1 MSQARNQVVSESL
14 YKFTG
19 AHDYGYDLR
28 IAAPLKIIF
37 GRQIEVLGRSVGFAQ
52 IIGVHGLL
60 GPLSCP
66 PWTYP
71 LCPVNL
77 WSYIYS
83 LIGFTFLL
91 IIFISHQS
99 YKPWIPVNSLFCADV
114 PLRNYWLTQLNHP
127 ASTQAAYS
135 VTSLRQD
142 ELSLQLTQLTV
153 VCYLLLVCKTA
164 DVYSKL

>member
-52 IIGVHGLL
+52 IIGVHDLP

-77 WSYIYS
+77 
-83 LIGFTFLL
+83 
-91 IIFISHQS
+91 
-99 YKPWIPVNSLFCADV
+99 
-114 PLRNYWLTQLNHP
+114 
-127 ASTQAAYS
+127 
-135 VTSLRQD
+135 
-142 ELSLQLTQLTV
+142 
-153 VCYLLLVCKTA
+153 
-164 DVYSKL
+164 